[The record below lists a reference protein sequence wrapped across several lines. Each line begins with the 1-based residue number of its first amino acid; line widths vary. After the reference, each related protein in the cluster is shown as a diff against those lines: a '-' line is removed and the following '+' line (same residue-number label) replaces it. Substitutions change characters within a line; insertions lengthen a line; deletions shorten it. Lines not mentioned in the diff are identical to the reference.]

1 MPTITVGDSD
11 LAFEQSGAGPDVV
24 WIAGGGDNGAS
35 WRRWQTPAFDDAFRS
50 TTFANRGVGDTVCR
64 AEPPWTIADLAI
76 DAAGLIEAV
85 CEPPVAVVGSP
96 WAPSPCCSW
105 HSTGPIC

>member
-1 MPTITVGDSD
+1 MPSVTVGDSD
-11 LAFEQSGAGPDVV
+11 LAYEQSGAGPDVV

-76 DAAGLIEAV
+76 DAAGLIEIGRAHV
-85 CEPPVAVVGSP
+85 
-96 WAPSPCCSW
+96 
-105 HSTGPIC
+105 

>member
-1 MPTITVGDSD
+1 MPSVTVGDSD
-11 LAFEQSGAGPDVV
+11 LAYEQSGAGPDVV

-85 CEPPVAVVGSP
+85 CEPPWRSWDSP